1 MIDNRLILGD
11 IDVNTI
17 NGRILPK
24 NAEFVLN
31 ITNFYETSKINIP
44 FNDLKINRT
53 NRISLFI

>member
-31 ITNFYETSKINIP
+31 IKNFYKTSKINIS
-44 FNDLKINRT
+44 FDDLKINRT
-53 NRISLFI
+53 N